1 MDREIV
7 DTVTG
12 WESAPF
18 SGGYEGLRGL
28 ADREFSGA
36 VTAGAAW
43 GFMLN
48 GRLIAIREGSLSAFE
63 TADGTAYEA
72 PDPALPLLYAM
83 YGRGEKQAEY
93 YSNEKPISDADAT
106 LSSGSFTGYIEL
118 SENVLSGDYYTVYY
132 GGQSMSAAF
141 VGNSRRLLTGDEA
154 FERADDEVGI
164 YTVYAADLDVID
176 IPEADDAEDD
186 EPTADEPIDEKAD
199 QPSPDHSVTADPTAG
214 QPSADD
220 PTDASEPTDAD
231 GSTGES
237 SGASDS
243 VTPTPAGS
251 TAGGRPTEG
260 DSAEAANRSAAAGSE
275 SSASEPTADPP
286 TESGASTPPRS
297 ESETVANGTGGSQAA
312 TAGAAA
318 ADSGDD
324 VFSSEA
330 EWRNTKTIP
339 SLDPSSDSEAD
350 RSESTTRSG
359 SAGRQQSASGSQL
372 SRAQLKKRL
381 KRAEKVMDKAEE
393 KHESLIE
400 ERDAAIAE
408 RDAAR
413 EELESVR
420 EELSAARAEVDRL
433 EAKLQSADTGSG
445 GSAAGGSDA
454 AAGRSMSTTEALD
467 GTNLLVRYASK
478 GEATLEDAAAG
489 EATQADVRSNVRI
502 EPHTTFDS
510 EGVSVDGTPFEAFL
524 DDRIELAFVRWLV
537 EEFLFDIQETGN
549 RNDLSGIYETIPAIN
564 RAELRGNVE
573 LGTDEEG
580 DTLSAAFD
588 LVVRDKRDEPL
599 FVAEFNESKQPVGG
613 GMIESLVRDGSEI
626 VGRTDSFA
634 AAFGVTTSYY
644 KGAALDAA
652 ANATGGGFL
661 SASRGKSFVYISRK
675 QGFHLCLVERLGDT
689 FDLHVPEL

>member
-12 WESAPF
+12 WESTPL

-36 VTAGAAW
+36 VTAGSAW

-63 TADGTAYEA
+63 TTDGTAYES

-93 YSNEKPISDADAT
+93 YSNEKSISEADAT
-106 LSSGSFTGYIEL
+106 LTSGSFTGYIEL

-132 GGQSMSAAF
+132 GGKSMSAAF
-141 VGNSRRLLTGDEA
+141 VGNSKRLLTGDEA

-176 IPEADDAEDD
+176 IPEAEDATDD
-186 EPTADEPIDEKAD
+186 E
-199 QPSPDHSVTADPTAG
+199 
-214 QPSADD
+214 PSADD
-220 PTDASEPTDAD
+220 SADEDNEGPTAGRSAHDQPTADRGVTPEPTDTGGSGDTNDSATTDTDPSTAD
-231 GSTGES
+231 PADDAG
-237 SGASDS
+237 S
-243 VTPTPAGS
+243 VTPTPSGS
-251 TAGGRPTEG
+251 TAGGRST
-260 DSAEAANRSAAAGSE
+260 DSDTSTATGGADRAASTDSEASATK
-275 SSASEPTADPP
+275 PRP
-286 TESGASTPPRS
+286 ESGTA
-297 ESETVANGTGGSQAA
+297 ANGTGGPQAA
-312 TAGAAA
+312 TARST
-318 ADSGDD
+318 ADGSSDD

-339 SLDPSSDSEAD
+339 SLDPSSDSAD
-350 RSESTTRSG
+350 DRTESTTRSQ
-359 SAGRQQSASGSQL
+359 STGRQQSASGSQL
-372 SRAQLKKRL
+372 SRTQLKKRL

-393 KHESLIE
+393 RHEALIE
-400 ERDAAIAE
+400 ERDAAITE

-413 EELESVR
+413 EELDDVR

-433 EAKLQSADTGSG
+433 EAKLQSADAGG
-445 GSAAGGSDA
+445 GSTAGGSDA
-454 AAGRSMSTTEALD
+454 AAGRSLSTTEALE

-478 GEATLEDAAAG
+478 SDGTLEDAAAG
-489 EATQADVRSNVRI
+489 ESTQADVRSNIRI
-502 EPHTTFDS
+502 EPHTTFDT
-510 EGVSVDGTPFEAFL
+510 EGASVDGTPFETFL
-524 DDRIELAFVRWLV
+524 DGRIELAFVRWLA

-549 RNDLSGIYETIPAIN
+549 RNDLSAIYETIPAIN
-564 RAELRGNVE
+564 RAELRGSVD

-580 DTLSAAFD
+580 DTLSAQFD
-588 LVVRDKRDEPL
+588 VVVRDKRDRPL

-626 VGRTDSFA
+626 VARDDSFA

>member
-12 WESAPF
+12 WESTPF
-18 SGGYEGLRGL
+18 SGGYEGLGGL

-48 GRLIAIREGSLSAFE
+48 GRLIAVREGSLSAFE

-93 YSNEKPISDADAT
+93 YSNEKSISEADAT

-132 GGQSMSAAF
+132 GGKSMSAAF
-141 VGNSRRLLTGDEA
+141 VGNSKRLLTGDEA

-164 YTVYAADLDVID
+164 YTVYAADLEVID
-176 IPEADDAEDD
+176 IPEADDAEAD
-186 EPTADEPIDEKAD
+186 EPTADEPVDEKEAD
-199 QPSPDHSVTADPTAG
+199 QPTADRSSTDR
-214 QPSADD
+214 SD
-220 PTDASEPTDAD
+220 PAEPTDAD
-231 GSTGES
+231 GATETEATNGDSETS
-237 SGASDS
+237 DPASDTGS
-243 VTPTPAGS
+243 VTPTPTRS
-251 TAGGRPTEG
+251 TAGRRST
-260 DSAEAANRSAAAGSE
+260 DSDS
-275 SSASEPTADPP
+275 SSASATDR
-286 TESGASTPPRS
+286 SGATRNEAASKSRS
-297 ESETVANGTGGSQAA
+297 ESATTANGTRRRQAA
-312 TAGAAA
+312 TAGSATSE
-318 ADSGDD
+318 SGND

-339 SLDPSSDSEAD
+339 SLDPSSDSDAD

-359 SAGRQQSASGSQL
+359 ASSRRQSASGSQL

-393 KHESLIE
+393 RHEALIE

-433 EAKLQSADTGSG
+433 EAKLQSGDVGDGPAAS
-445 GSAAGGSDA
+445 GSAA
-454 AAGRSMSTTEALD
+454 AAGRSLSTAEALE

-489 EATQADVRSNVRI
+489 EATQADVRSNIRI
-502 EPHTTFDS
+502 EPHTTFDT
-510 EGVSVDGTPFEAFL
+510 EGASVDGTPFEAFL
-524 DDRIELAFVRWLV
+524 EERIEHAFVRWLV

-564 RAELRGNVE
+564 RAELRGSVE
-573 LGTDEEG
+573 LGTDDQG

-588 LVVRDKRDEPL
+588 LVVRDKRDRPL

-626 VGRTDSFA
+626 VGQTDSFA

>member
-28 ADREFSGA
+28 ANREFSGA
-36 VTAGAAW
+36 VTAGSAW

-48 GRLIAIREGSLSAFE
+48 GRLIAIREGSLEAFE
-63 TADGTAYEA
+63 TAEGTTYEA
-72 PDPALPLLYAM
+72 PDSALPLLYAM

-93 YSNEKPISDADAT
+93 YSNEKSISEADAT

-132 GGQSMSAAF
+132 GGKSMSAAF
-141 VGNSRRLLTGDEA
+141 VGNSQRLLTGDEA

-176 IPEADDAEDD
+176 IPAADDEQ
-186 EPTADEPIDEKAD
+186 PTADEPAADESPPAESVDGEAD
-199 QPSPDHSVTADPTAG
+199 QPTTGRSATAQSDSARPTETG
-214 QPSADD
+214 RS
-220 PTDASEPTDAD
+220 TETD
-231 GSTGES
+231 GSTSADS
-237 SGASDS
+237 STAGSASGSGS

-251 TAGGRPTEG
+251 TAGGQPT
-260 DSAEAANRSAAAGSE
+260 DRNSSATADRSPAANNETS
-275 SSASEPTADPP
+275 
-286 TESGASTPPRS
+286 ASTPRS
-297 ESETVANGTGGSQAA
+297 EPRTAANGDARSQAA
-312 TAGAAA
+312 TTADGAATE
-318 ADSGDD
+318 SGDD

-339 SLDPSSDSEAD
+339 SLDPSSDSVAD
-350 RSESTTRSG
+350 RSESTTRSQ
-359 SAGRQQSASGSQL
+359 SSSRQQSASGSQL

-393 KHESLIE
+393 KHEALID

-420 EELSAARAEVDRL
+420 NELSEARAEIDRL
-433 EAKLQSADTGSG
+433 EAKLQSAD
-445 GSAAGGSDA
+445 AGDGP
-454 AAGRSMSTTEALD
+454 AAGRSDAMAGRSLSTTEALD

-478 GEATLEDAAAG
+478 GDATLEDAAAG
-489 EATQADVRSNVRI
+489 EASQADVRSNIRI
-502 EPHTTFDS
+502 EPHTTFDT
-510 EGVSVDGTPFEAFL
+510 EGASVDDTPFETFL
-524 DDRIELAFVRWLV
+524 ESRIELAFVRWLV

-549 RNDLSGIYETIPAIN
+549 RTDLSGIYETIPAIN
-564 RAELRGNVE
+564 RAELRGSVE
-573 LGTDEEG
+573 LGADEEG
-580 DTLSAAFD
+580 DTLSAEFD
-588 LVVRDKRDEPL
+588 LVVRDKRDHPL
-599 FVAEFNESKQPVGG
+599 FVADFNESKQPVGG

-626 VGRTDSFA
+626 VGQTDSFA

>member
-28 ADREFSGA
+28 ANREFSGA
-36 VTAGAAW
+36 VTAGTAW

-63 TADGTAYEA
+63 TPDGTAYEA

-93 YSNEKPISDADAT
+93 YSNEKSISEADAT

-186 EPTADEPIDEKAD
+186 EPTADEPVDED
-199 QPSPDHSVTADPTAG
+199 ADPTAG
-214 QPSADD
+214 QPVTAD
-220 PTDASEPTDAD
+220 PTDAGEPTAAD

-237 SGASDS
+237 PGASGS

-260 DSAEAANRSAAAGSE
+260 DSSAEAASRSATTGSK
-275 SSASEPTADPP
+275 SSASEPTADSP

-297 ESETVANGTGGSQAA
+297 ESETVANGTGGSQAS

-318 ADSGDD
+318 ADSGND

-339 SLDPSSDSEAD
+339 SLDPSSDSEPD
-350 RSESTTRSG
+350 RSESTARSG
-359 SAGRQQSASGSQL
+359 SSGRQQSTSGSQL
-372 SRAQLKKRL
+372 SRTQLKKRL

-400 ERDAAIAE
+400 ARDAAIAE

-433 EAKLQSADTGSG
+433 EAKLQSPDAGD
-445 GSAAGGSDA
+445 GSAAGGNDA
-454 AAGRSMSTTEALD
+454 AAGRSLSTTEALD

-478 GEATLEDAAAG
+478 GAATLEDAAAG

-564 RAELRGNVE
+564 RAELRGSVE

-599 FVAEFNESKQPVGG
+599 FIADFNESKQPVGG